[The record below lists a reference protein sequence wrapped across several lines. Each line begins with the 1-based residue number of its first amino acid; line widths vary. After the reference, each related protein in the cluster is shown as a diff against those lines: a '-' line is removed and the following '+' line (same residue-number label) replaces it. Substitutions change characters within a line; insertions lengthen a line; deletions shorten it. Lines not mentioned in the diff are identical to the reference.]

1 MQMPSR
7 WAVHDNRAMRHWALF
22 DLRLTTP
29 RLELR
34 LPSLDDMDAL
44 ADRAL
49 EGVHE
54 PGFMPFLV
62 PWTDAPADRLPLA
75 TIQHHLEVL
84 SAWRPENWR
93 ANFVVVHDGQVIGSQ
108 GMAGLDFA
116 TTREVSTGSWL
127 GRAWQGKGLGTEM
140 RAAVLH
146 FAFEGLGAESAT
158 SSAFVDNPASLAV
171 SRKLGYRNDGIHV
184 RVVQGKRRID
194 QRQRLVRDDFV
205 CPVPVE
211 IHGLEGCRDQFG
223 L

>member
-1 MQMPSR
+1 
-7 WAVHDNRAMRHWALF
+7 MRHWPLF
-22 DLRLTTP
+22 GLRLTTP

-34 LPSLDDMDAL
+34 LPSLDDLDAL

-62 PWTDAPADRLPLA
+62 PWTAAPADRLPVA

-84 SAWRPENWR
+84 ASWRPEHWR
-93 ANFVVVHDGQVIGSQ
+93 ANFIVVHDGQVIGSQ
-108 GMAGLDFA
+108 TLAGLDFA
-116 TTREVSTGSWL
+116 NSREVSSGSWL
-127 GRAWQGKGLGTEM
+127 GLAWHGRGLGTEM

-146 FAFEGLGAESAT
+146 LAFEGLGAESAT

-171 SRKLGYRNDGIHV
+171 SRKLGYREDGINT

-194 QRQRLVRDDFV
+194 QRLRLQRGDFTS
-205 CPVPVE
+205 PVPVE
-211 IHGLEGCRDQFG
+211 IHGLDGCRDQFG